1 MTHSQFS
8 SPSDTQE
15 YHDPSSLS
23 SDSAVLATDRLQF
36 STSSMPRTAFL
47 MARSL
52 DLTNSASQYFDPDAV
67 STVTRLGRLAF
78 IVTATPPRDVTRNIT
93 RTTFSIAPPPLQAA
107 EPQQEEET
115 V

>member
-1 MTHSQFS
+1 
-8 SPSDTQE
+8 
-15 YHDPSSLS
+15 
-23 SDSAVLATDRLQF
+23 
-36 STSSMPRTAFL
+36 MPRTAFL